1 VEHEP
6 GPESARPAE
15 SIPPGFLATL
25 PPAAAARLL
34 EGALRIDVPAGATVY
49 REEEQP
55 RAIVVRQGLL
65 RVYLH
70 SPDGRQVTVRYARAG
85 DVLGLALVL
94 GGPGPITI
102 EALTGASLVAPRID
116 DLKALVATD
125 AAVARACAEEL
136 SRQLFAAFDEIANQA
151 FLTVRQRVARQLLD
165 LAVHAEDG
173 TLIARVSQQEL
184 GDAIASARE
193 VVSRALH
200 ELREAGLVA
209 SSREGI
215 VLIDAIGLNEEAG
228 GTPRV

>member
-6 GPESARPAE
+6 GPGVARTAE
-15 SIPPGFLATL
+15 AILPGFLATL

-34 EGALRIDVPAGATVY
+34 EGALQIDVPPGATVY
-49 REEEQP
+49 REEERP
-55 RAIVVRQGLL
+55 RAILVREGLL
-65 RVYLH
+65 RVYLR
-70 SPDGRQVTVRYARAG
+70 SPDGRQVTVRYARSG

-102 EALTGASLVAPRID
+102 EALTSASLVALRID
-116 DLKALVATD
+116 DLRALVSTD

-136 SRQLFAAFDEIANQA
+136 ARQLFRAFDEIANQA
-151 FLTVRQRVARQLLD
+151 FLSVRQRVARQLLD

-173 TLIARVSQQEL
+173 TLVARVSQREL

-209 SSREGI
+209 SSKEGI
-215 VLIDAIGLNEEAG
+215 VLSDPLGLNEEAA
-228 GTPRV
+228 GTSRS